1 MERLIIEAIETH
13 KLIEFNYKN
22 EVRIVE
28 PYTFGMSSTG
38 KDVLSA
44 YQVEGGS
51 TSSNDLGW
59 RLFSIDKIENIKI
72 SSVTFEPTRDG
83 YNPNDSR
90 MQKIYVTA

>member
-13 KLIEFNYKN
+13 KLIKFNYKN
-22 EVRIVE
+22 AVRIVE
-28 PYTFGMSSTG
+28 PYTFGVSSTG

-59 RLFSIDKIENIKI
+59 RLFSIDKIENLVI
-72 SSVTFEPTRDG
+72 SDIYFEQTRDG

>member
-1 MERLIIEAIETH
+1 MERLIIEAIETNR
-13 KLIEFNYKN
+13 LIEFNYKN

-51 TSSNDLGW
+51 TSSSDLGW
-59 RLFSIDKIENIKI
+59 RLFSIDKIENLRII
-72 SSVTFEPTRDG
+72 GNCFESTRDG